1 MTKATRKTFSVEFGR
16 TGITGIDLQRMR
28 EEQTLCPS
36 NEYHNDGTGS
46 PETNIY
52 LSALM

>member
-1 MTKATRKTFSVEFGR
+1 
-16 TGITGIDLQRMR
+16 MR
-28 EEQTLCPS
+28 EEQTLFPS

-52 LSALM
+52 LPGAHVTVDSDRPIYPSPAKL